1 MHCPKCKAEIDS
13 DSYYC
18 DQCGQ
23 EIRYCQSCRKPGK
36 GNRCTAC
43 GGRMIPAAE
52 YMKSSMPYTAASLVS
67 QPVSRDAVPASDV
80 ATMKVP
86 ATVRLILSNGLMGIT
101 IEGVDGAVIGRRQGI
116 HSCPTE
122 IRCRKE
128 SLDDYGYEL
137 FQRDKIQWYSLGTRN
152 ALCAREWCYGTVGQ
166 CDADSSGHV
175 RERGI
180 VIHNHDTDEGYETL
194 LRESLQT
201 YKLTN

>member
-23 EIRYCQSCRKPGK
+23 EIRYCQSCRTPGK

-52 YMKSSMPYTAASLVS
+52 YMKSSMPYTAASLAS

-116 HSCPTE
+116 YCAQFSRFPYV
-122 IRCRKE
+122 
-128 SLDDYGYEL
+128 S
-137 FQRDKIQWYSLGTRN
+137 GTHAQLKFDVVKNRWTITDMN
-152 ALCAREWCYGTVGQ
+152 SSNGTKYNGTALVPGMPCVLENGATVQ
-166 CDADSSGHV
+166 LANV
-175 RERGI
+175 M
-180 VIHNHDTDEGYETL
+180 
-194 LRESLQT
+194 
-201 YKLTN
+201 LTVAVM

>member
-116 HSCPTE
+116 
-122 IRCRKE
+122 
-128 SLDDYGYEL
+128 
-137 FQRDKIQWYSLGTRN
+137 YSAQFSRFPYVSGTHAQLKFDVVKNRWTITDMN
-152 ALCAREWCYGTVGQ
+152 SSNGTKYNGTALVPGMPCVLENGATVQ
-166 CDADSSGHV
+166 LANV
-175 RERGI
+175 M
-180 VIHNHDTDEGYETL
+180 
-194 LRESLQT
+194 
-201 YKLTN
+201 LTVAVM

>member
-1 MHCPKCKAEIDS
+1 MMHCPKCKAEIDS

-23 EIRYCQSCRKPGK
+23 EIRFCQSCRKPGK

-52 YMKSSMPYTAASLVS
+52 YMKSSMPYTAASLAS

-116 HSCPTE
+116 YCAQFSRFPYV
-122 IRCRKE
+122 
-128 SLDDYGYEL
+128 S
-137 FQRDKIQWYSLGTRN
+137 GTHAQLKFDVVKNRWTITDMN
-152 ALCAREWCYGTVGQ
+152 SSNGTKYNGTALVPGMPCVLENGATVQ
-166 CDADSSGHV
+166 LANV
-175 RERGI
+175 M
-180 VIHNHDTDEGYETL
+180 
-194 LRESLQT
+194 
-201 YKLTN
+201 LTVAVM

>member
-1 MHCPKCKAEIDS
+1 MHGPKCKAEIDS

-52 YMKSSMPYTAASLVS
+52 YMKSSMPYTAASLAS

-116 HSCPTE
+116 YCAQFSRFPYV
-122 IRCRKE
+122 
-128 SLDDYGYEL
+128 S
-137 FQRDKIQWYSLGTRN
+137 GTHAQLKFDVVKNRWTITDMN
-152 ALCAREWCYGTVGQ
+152 SSNGTKYNGTALVPGMPCVLENGATVQ
-166 CDADSSGHV
+166 LANV
-175 RERGI
+175 M
-180 VIHNHDTDEGYETL
+180 
-194 LRESLQT
+194 
-201 YKLTN
+201 LTVAVM